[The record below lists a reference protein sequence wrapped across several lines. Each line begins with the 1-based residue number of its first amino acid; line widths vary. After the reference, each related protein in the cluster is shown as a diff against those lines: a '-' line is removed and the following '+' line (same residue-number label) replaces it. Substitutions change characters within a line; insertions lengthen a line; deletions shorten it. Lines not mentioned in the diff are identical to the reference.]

1 MTAVQFPVEGAC
13 MCGRCRMRVNA
24 APIITMA
31 CHCMGCQKLS
41 ASAFSLT
48 AMIPAAA
55 FALLSGE
62 TQVGAMHGANPY
74 VYCANCLNWLYT
86 ELTSAPFVNVRPGLF
101 GVPAWSTPF
110 IESHVSEKLSWAVT
124 PAKHSFAKF
133 PEPHQYGQLMAEYA
147 ALQGG

>member
-1 MTAVQFPVEGAC
+1 MSNVTLPVEGSC
-13 MCGRCRMRVNA
+13 MCGQCRMRVSTP
-24 APIITMA
+24 PIVTMA
-31 CHCMGCQKLS
+31 CHCTGCQKLS

-48 AMIPAAA
+48 AMVPVQG
-55 FALLSGE
+55 FALIAGE
-62 TQVGAMHGANPY
+62 TRTGALHRENPY

-86 ELTSAPFVNVRPGLF
+86 ELKSAPFVNVRSTMF
-101 GVPAWSTPF
+101 DVPAWKTPF
-110 IESHVSEKLSWAVT
+110 IESSVSEKLPWAAT